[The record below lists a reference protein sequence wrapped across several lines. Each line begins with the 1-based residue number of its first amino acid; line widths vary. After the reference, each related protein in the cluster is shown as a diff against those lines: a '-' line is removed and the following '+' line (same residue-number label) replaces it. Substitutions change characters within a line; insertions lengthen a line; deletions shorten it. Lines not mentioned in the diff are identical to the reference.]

1 LTPLSEMQGT
11 AEAENDAAVRMAHR
25 TLFRS
30 CYRHREI
37 HTPISGRDLSN
48 MYNE

>member
-11 AEAENDAAVRMAHR
+11 AEAENDAAMRMAHR

-30 CYRHREI
+30 GYRHREI
-37 HTPISGRDLSN
+37 YTPIGIWQGFEQ
-48 MYNE
+48 YAQ